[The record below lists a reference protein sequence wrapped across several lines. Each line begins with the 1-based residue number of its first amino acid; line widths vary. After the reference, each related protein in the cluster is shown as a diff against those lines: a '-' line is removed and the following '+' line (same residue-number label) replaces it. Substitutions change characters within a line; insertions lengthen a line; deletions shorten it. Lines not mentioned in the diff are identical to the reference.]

1 MLLGVTTRIVGIETK
16 ARTLRIIINVQID
29 PKVEEGDR
37 NNEDIQG
44 RRNEEHG
51 GSEEWGGDNEEQGG
65 GS

>member
-16 ARTLRIIINVQID
+16 VRALQIIINAQID
-29 PKVEEGDR
+29 PKVEEGGQ

-51 GSEEWGGDNEEQGG
+51 GRSEE
-65 GS
+65 